1 MTVLPGVL
9 GALRCRAYR
18 HFTIG
23 NVPSLLGQWAQRT
36 ALAWLMW
43 RMTHSGTWIGAL
55 AFVELAP
62 MALLSPLTGVL
73 ADRWRYLRVMRA
85 VQLLLAGQALAL
97 FALAR
102 WGDGALTPGLMLVL
116 VGLGG
121 IVMAV
126 DNPFRLS
133 LVPTLVPRPRLADAL
148 ALNSMLFNL
157 ARFAGPMLAA
167 ALLASGGAALAF
179 IANALAALLFCAA
192 LHLLREPPL
201 ARPPT
206 SEPLG
211 RMFRDGLRYAFSH
224 PGLRLMMGI
233 SVAAALLA
241 RSVPEILPGYAA
253 LFGHEAELF
262 ARMSAVVG
270 AGAMLGGI
278 LVARGRSPRR
288 LALMALTAAGA
299 LACIVILLALAPG
312 RVPALALLFLL
323 GTALVVSAVS
333 NLSVIQMT
341 ADPSRRGRVLSLHT
355 MIFRGGPAAGA
366 LAIGGLSDLVGLR
379 LVLAFSGGLCL
390 ILALWCASR
399 RQPGLASLLDEP

>member
-1 MTVLPGVL
+1 MMVLPGVL

-85 VQLLLAGQALAL
+85 VQLLLAGQAL
-97 FALAR
+97 
-102 WGDGALTPGLMLVL
+102 TPGLMLVL

-121 IVMAV
+121 IATAV

-179 IANALAALLFCAA
+179 VANALAALLFCAA

-206 SEPLG
+206 PEPLG

>member
-1 MTVLPGVL
+1 
-9 GALRCRAYR
+9 
-18 HFTIG
+18 
-23 NVPSLLGQWAQRT
+23 
-36 ALAWLMW
+36 
-43 RMTHSGTWIGAL
+43 
-55 AFVELAP
+55 
-62 MALLSPLTGVL
+62 
-73 ADRWRYLRVMRA
+73 
-85 VQLLLAGQALAL
+85 
-97 FALAR
+97 
-102 WGDGALTPGLMLVL
+102 
-116 VGLGG
+116 
-121 IVMAV
+121 
-126 DNPFRLS
+126 
-133 LVPTLVPRPRLADAL
+133 
-148 ALNSMLFNL
+148 
-157 ARFAGPMLAA
+157 
-167 ALLASGGAALAF
+167 
-179 IANALAALLFCAA
+179 
-192 LHLLREPPL
+192 
-201 ARPPT
+201 
-206 SEPLG
+206 
-211 RMFRDGLRYAFSH
+211 MFRDGLRYAFSH

-270 AGAMLGGI
+270 AGA
-278 LVARGRSPRR
+278 AS
-288 LALMALTAAGA
+288 A

-379 LVLAFSGGLCL
+379 LVLALSGGLCL

>member
-62 MALLSPLTGVL
+62 MVLLSPLTGVL
-73 ADRWRYLRVMRA
+73 ADRWRYRRVMRA
-85 VQLLLAGQALAL
+85 VQRLLAGQ
-97 FALAR
+97 
-102 WGDGALTPGLMLVL
+102 ALTPGLMLVL

-121 IVMAV
+121 IATAV

-179 IANALAALLFCAA
+179 VANALAALLFCAA

-206 SEPLG
+206 PEPSG

-299 LACIVILLALAPG
+299 LACVVILLALAPG

-379 LVLAFSGGLCL
+379 LVLALSGGLCL

>member
-62 MALLSPLTGVL
+62 MVLLSPLTGVL

-85 VQLLLAGQALAL
+85 VQLLLAGQAL
-97 FALAR
+97 
-102 WGDGALTPGLMLVL
+102 TPGLMLVL

-121 IVMAV
+121 IATAV

-179 IANALAALLFCAA
+179 VANALAALLFCAA

-206 SEPLG
+206 PEPSG

-299 LACIVILLALAPG
+299 LACVVILLALAPG

-379 LVLAFSGGLCL
+379 LVLALSGGLCL

>member
-1 MTVLPGVL
+1 
-9 GALRCRAYR
+9 
-18 HFTIG
+18 
-23 NVPSLLGQWAQRT
+23 
-36 ALAWLMW
+36 
-43 RMTHSGTWIGAL
+43 
-55 AFVELAP
+55 
-62 MALLSPLTGVL
+62 
-73 ADRWRYLRVMRA
+73 
-85 VQLLLAGQALAL
+85 
-97 FALAR
+97 
-102 WGDGALTPGLMLVL
+102 
-116 VGLGG
+116 
-121 IVMAV
+121 
-126 DNPFRLS
+126 
-133 LVPTLVPRPRLADAL
+133 
-148 ALNSMLFNL
+148 
-157 ARFAGPMLAA
+157 
-167 ALLASGGAALAF
+167 
-179 IANALAALLFCAA
+179 
-192 LHLLREPPL
+192 
-201 ARPPT
+201 
-206 SEPLG
+206 
-211 RMFRDGLRYAFSH
+211 MFRDGLGYAFSH

-299 LACIVILLALAPG
+299 LACVVILLALAPG

>member
-1 MTVLPGVL
+1 MPTIRRISPICWPSSTIASPGADCPKAGPRASPVCARRRPVSRPWRRSPPICWALPGGCRGVDDGSAG
-9 GALRCRAYR
+9 GAWRAALPGLSPFHDRQRSVAAGPVGAAHGAGLADVADDAFRHLDRRAGLCRA
-18 HFTIG
+18 
-23 NVPSLLGQWAQRT
+23 
-36 ALAWLMW
+36 
-43 RMTHSGTWIGAL
+43 GAD
-55 AFVELAP
+55 
-62 MALLSPLTGVL
+62 GVAVA
-73 ADRWRYLRVMRA
+73 ADRRA
-85 VQLLLAGQALAL
+85 GGSLAL
-97 FALAR
+97 SAGHA
-102 WGDGALTPGLMLVL
+102 
-116 VGLGG
+116 GG
-121 IVMAV
+121 
-126 DNPFRLS
+126 
-133 LVPTLVPRPRLADAL
+133 
-148 ALNSMLFNL
+148 
-157 ARFAGPMLAA
+157 AA
-167 ALLASGGAALAF
+167 AAGRAGAGAVRPGAALAF

-192 LHLLREPPL
+192 LHLLRDPPL

-206 SEPLG
+206 PEPLG
-211 RMFRDGLRYAFSH
+211 RMFREGLRYAFSH